1 MVDSLS
7 PAAQVLQCGDVLMA
21 VDSVPIGDDGTVAF
35 RDDER
40 VDFIHLV
47 NPTPAHSLAFH

>member
-47 NPTPAHSLAFH
+47 NPTPAHSLAFR